1 MQLAFVGIAGG
12 NYALDSTVSL
22 SPANWIPQATNRAD
36 ALGNLIF
43 TNAPDPTTND
53 FWRIRSVP

>member
-1 MQLAFVGIAGG
+1 MQLAFVGVAGR

-22 SPANWIPQATNRAD
+22 SPANWLPQATNRAD
-36 ALGNLIF
+36 AVGGLMF
-43 TNAPDPTTND
+43 TNAPDPATND